1 VEKFNVQETWH
12 IGAYLMINMDV
23 LNALYK
29 STSEQLIR
37 ILEPTPQTIRPV
49 VTQSAA
55 DSGFIVRYF
64 IRQVNDKTFVVEVD
78 KNQYERFRENPR
90 FIGVEVKWKIIGKLE
105 TTKLPNGINLFG
117 VKDQNRI
124 TVADADL
131 TFGGLRNYITDYG
144 EFWLREN

>member
-1 VEKFNVQETWH
+1 
-12 IGAYLMINMDV
+12 MINQDL
-23 LNALYK
+23 LNLFSQRK
-29 STSEQLIR
+29 QIEE
-37 ILEPTPQTIRPV
+37 ILEPTPQVVQPT
-49 VTQSAA
+49 VTQS
-55 DSGFIVRYF
+55 DLDNGFIMRYF

-78 KNQYERFRENPR
+78 KNQFYRLENNPR
-90 FIGVEVKWKIIGKLE
+90 FIGVEIKWKIVGKLE

-131 TFGGLRNYITDYG
+131 TFGGLRNYITNYG